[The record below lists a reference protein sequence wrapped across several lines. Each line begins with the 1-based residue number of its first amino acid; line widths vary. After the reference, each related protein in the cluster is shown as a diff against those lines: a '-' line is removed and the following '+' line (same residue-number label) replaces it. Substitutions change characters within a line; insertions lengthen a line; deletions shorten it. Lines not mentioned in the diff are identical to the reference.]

1 MDATSSTT
9 KASIAARPLSSI
21 VSQLSAAS
29 TEARGTQWEMG
40 IPKILK
46 APWGHGAG
54 TGGDT
59 LGFLSPI
66 GIQTIDTYY
75 LTIGLEYGVIG
86 FVVYYGMLVA
96 STYYAAKYAV
106 QSPKGELSYF
116 MPAAIALVNFIV
128 IKSVFSQQDN
138 HPLIFMLMGIVTAM
152 VYRATRENPDVAARS
167 GA

>member
-1 MDATSSTT
+1 
-9 KASIAARPLSSI
+9 
-21 VSQLSAAS
+21 
-29 TEARGTQWEMG
+29 
-40 IPKILK
+40 
-46 APWGHGAG
+46 
-54 TGGDT
+54 
-59 LGFLSPI
+59 
-66 GIQTIDTYY
+66 
-75 LTIGLEYGVIG
+75 VIG

-128 IKSVFSQQDN
+128 IKSVFSQQDS

-152 VYRATRENPDVAARS
+152 VYRATREKPDLAART